1 MFNRDVIAGLSDSAV
16 SSVLE
21 LDAWING
28 EDFIGV
34 RELVDEPD
42 VSTTQGASQ
51 TALTIIESELIAA
64 ITRQNTGA
72 AADLVSQLSNYTQDD
87 RKMTVTTVFLRTI
100 PDAPLDSL
108 GFLIGTGLV
117 DIARAD
123 EITDRGC
130 VHEAAIAGRLDVLQL
145 CIEHGMI
152 DMRQG

>member
-1 MFNRDVIAGLSDSAV
+1 MFNRDIIAGLSDSAV
-16 SSVLE
+16 SSLLE

-28 EDFIGV
+28 EDFIAA
-34 RELVDEPD
+34 RELIEEPD
-42 VSTTQGASQ
+42 VSTQGASQ

-87 RKMTVTTVFLRTI
+87 RKTTVTTVFLRTI
-100 PDAPLDSL
+100 PDAPLESL
-108 GFLIGTGLV
+108 RFLFGTGLV
-117 DIARAD
+117 DAARAD

-152 DMRQG
+152 DMNQG